1 MDNITQGQLYRLSHV
16 FYDGE
21 DNLVDPDFI
30 RFSVQRDADGVKA
43 YYEYDDSDPSSESSN
58 SSDDDDAPPGLVV
71 RDSAGRYHVDVRTD
85 DQSGVYSWRV
95 RSEGPID
102 SAQGQFYVAPTL
114 VDDES
119 SDDSSSS

>member
-1 MDNITQGQLYRLSHV
+1 VDNITQGQLYPLSHV

-30 RFSVQRDADGVKA
+30 RFSVYRTADDTTLFF
-43 YYEYDDSDPSSESSN
+43 EYDDDSSASSN
-58 SSDDDDAPPGLVV
+58 SSDDDDAAPGTVV
-71 RDSAGRYHVDVRTD
+71 RDSAGRYHVNVRTD
-85 DQSGVYSWRV
+85 DTSGVYYWRL

-102 SAQGQFYVAPTL
+102 SAQGQFYVIPAL
-114 VDDES
+114 IDDES